1 MFFSFFFLPY
11 SIFGEFIKEEEGQK
25 RKEIKRKKN
34 GEGGKKKEPLAT
46 YQTAWKRI
54 RQGNKKEKKREKE
67 GRKNDDDVG
76 QGEERKMG
84 V

>member
-1 MFFSFFFLPY
+1 MA
-11 SIFGEFIKEEEGQK
+11 KEA
-25 RKEIKRKKN
+25 
-34 GEGGKKKEPLAT
+34 KKKEPLAT

-54 RQGNKKEKKREKE
+54 RQGNKKKKE
-67 GRKNDDDVG
+67 GRRGKKNDDDVG